1 MKVDKKELPKKQIEL
16 LVELTPEE
24 LQPYLDQAVKK
35 ISEDVDIPG
44 FRKGKVPFDVLKK
57 NVGEATIYEEA
68 FYQAVNKTLPQ
79 IVIDEK
85 IDFIGQPKVDAEK
98 IAPGNPLIY
107 KAIVTLMPEV
117 KLGDYKTLKSKKQE
131 VKPDKEKVEN
141 TFEDLKKMQAKEKV
155 VLRAAKNDDKVEVD
169 FEIKMAGVPI
179 EGGSGKN
186 TPIIIGEKK
195 FIPGFEEAMLGMKAG
210 DEKDF
215 KVSFPKDYFQKT
227 LAGQEHDA
235 HIKVLN
241 VYERSLPEIDDDF
254 AKALNFQTVDEMK
267 KKIEENIAAEVQQKE
282 DERFELAILE
292 EIMEKSEFDEFSD
305 DLINAEVDKMMHELK
320 HQVEDSGGK
329 FEDYLKNLKKTED
342 EVKEGFKPKAEKR
355 LKTALISREVARAE
369 LVKIEDEEIDSE
381 LEKIKQVYGQM
392 PEMQKQFEAPEY
404 RNYIGNML
412 TNRKVFEKLAS
423 IASGDTSKNE
433 DKPAEKEAEKKDE
446 KK

>member
-16 LVELTPEE
+16 LVELSPEE
-24 LQPYLDQAVKK
+24 LKPYIDEAAKK
-35 ISEDVDIPG
+35 ISEDANIPG
-44 FRKGKVPFDVLKK
+44 FRKGKVPFDVLKQ
-57 NVGEATIYEEA
+57 NVGEATIYEEV

-79 IVIDEK
+79 IIIDEK

-107 KAIVTLMPEV
+107 KAVVTLMPDV
-117 KLGDYKTLKSKKQE
+117 KLGDYKTLKSKKKE
-131 VKPDKEKVEN
+131 VKPEKEKIET

-155 VLRAAKNDDKVEVD
+155 VLREAKNDDKVEVD

-186 TPIIIGEKK
+186 TPIILGEKK

-215 KVSFPKDYFQKT
+215 KVTFPQDYFQKN
-227 LAGQEHDA
+227 LAGKEHDA

-241 VYERSLPEIDDDF
+241 IYERSLPEIDDEF
-254 AKALNFQTVDEMK
+254 AKAMNFKDVKEMK
-267 KKIEENIAAEVQQKE
+267 AKIEENITAEVQQKE
-282 DERFELAILE
+282 NERFELAILE

-329 FEDYLKNLKKTED
+329 FDDYLKNLKKTEE
-342 EVKEGFKPKAEKR
+342 EVKKGFKPKAEKR

-369 LVKIEDEEIDSE
+369 KIKVEDKEIDAE
-381 LEKIKQVYGQM
+381 LEKIKQAYGQM

-404 RNYIGNML
+404 RNYVGNML

-423 IASGDTSKNE
+423 FASA
-433 DKPAEKEAEKKDE
+433 DKPAEKK
-446 KK
+446 